1 VALFAAVGDRSGE
14 AYALAY
20 QGVSHGQHR
29 DARTVEPTLRA
40 LEWFRPQ
47 NDLYGLRLCLVVLAT
62 YYATVDEMPR
72 AREAGEQAVEVARA
86 YGLGRELAIALQ
98 VYAAVLMN
106 LGDFAGAGPL
116 VRESMAALRRDPSL
130 FWSAR
135 GLHQLALVNF
145 RMGDPER
152 GAFLMG
158 CAEVVRESIGT
169 LFFGP
174 DHALINA
181 GIAAGRARIGDARFD
196 AAWKAGRAAPL
207 DRVLEEESES
217 ASRPAAPATPAAAVS
232 ARPPL
237 EVRSLGRLE
246 ILRDGEPLPDNA
258 WRYAKPRELL
268 LYLLSH
274 PEGRTRDQIGLVFW
288 PDASPTQVK
297 NSFHVMLHH
306 VRKAIGR
313 TDLIVFRSDRYGI
326 AWEAGVAFDARM
338 FEEGARAGMR
348 ALKEARTP
356 SDEQRAIDRLR
367 ASLDLYRGDFLAE
380 EQTGDWAVEMRDHL
394 RRLHSD
400 ALMVLGR
407 RHLLNGENRE
417 AAEVFRR
424 VTRSDEL
431 HEEAHRHLMLALTRA
446 GDRSEAIRQYERLS
460 QALQTDLDA
469 EPEGETKALY
479 ERLRKAETV

>member
-1 VALFAAVGDRSGE
+1 
-14 AYALAY
+14 
-20 QGVSHGQHR
+20 
-29 DARTVEPTLRA
+29 
-40 LEWFRPQ
+40 
-47 NDLYGLRLCLVVLAT
+47 VLAT

-72 AREAGEQAVEVARA
+72 AREAGAQAVDVARA

-98 VYAAVLMN
+98 VYGAVLMN
-106 LGDFAGAGPL
+106 LGDFASAGPL
-116 VRESMAALRRDPSL
+116 VRESMVALRRDPSL

-145 RMGDPER
+145 RIGDPER

-174 DHALINA
+174 DRALIDA
-181 GIAAGRARIGDARFD
+181 GIAAGREAVGDARFD

-207 DRVLEEESES
+207 DRVLEEESQNVG
-217 ASRPAAPATPAAAVS
+217 RQATPAAPVAAVS
-232 ARPPL
+232 SSAPL
-237 EVRSLGRLE
+237 DVRSLGSLE
-246 ILRDGEPLPDNA
+246 ILRDGQRLPDDA

-288 PDASPTQVK
+288 PDASATQVK
-297 NSFHVMLHH
+297 NNFHVMLHH

-313 TDLIVFRSDRYGI
+313 ADLIVFKADRYGI
-326 AWEAGVAFDARM
+326 AWEAGVRFDARD
-338 FEEGARAGMR
+338 FEAGVRTGMR

-356 SDEQRAIDRLR
+356 SDEQRAADSLR
-367 ASLDLYRGDFLAE
+367 ASLELYRGDFLTAE
-380 EQTGDWAVEMRDHL
+380 ETGDWAVEIRDHL
-394 RRLHSD
+394 RRLHAD
-400 ALMVLGR
+400 GLMLVGQ

-417 AAEVFRR
+417 AADVFRR
-424 VTRSDEL
+424 ITRSDEL
-431 HEEAHRHLMLALTRA
+431 HEEAHRQLMLALTRA

-460 QALQTDLDA
+460 RLLQTDLEA
-469 EPEGETKALY
+469 EPERETKALY
-479 ERLRKAETV
+479 ERLRRAETV